1 MRELELRSTNER
13 GVITEWPILK
23 TYKIVSNHATKKS
36 QPHGHGQ
43 VSSRVKVTDFRRR
56 LELENFT
63 NSV

>member
-36 QPHGHGQ
+36 TQPHGHGQ
-43 VSSRVKVTDFRRR
+43 GQES
-56 LELENFT
+56 L
-63 NSV
+63 

>member
-13 GVITEWPILK
+13 GAITEWPILK

-43 VSSRVKVTDFRRR
+43 GPEKSSR
-56 LELENFT
+56 
-63 NSV
+63 